1 MPAAVLSPPTSPPT
15 GIAPRP
21 ALPKK
26 PLPAGHPRAWY
37 IAHNRRLKSM
47 RLVIALLDSGVYE
60 PAQAGNGRI
69 RDAAERIGV
78 HEPSD
83 TTCHM
88 VRRLLVYGR

>member
-1 MPAAVLSPPTSPPT
+1 MPAAVLSPPKSALLKSP
-15 GIAPRP
+15 
-21 ALPKK
+21 LPKRA
-26 PLPAGHPRAWY
+26 LPAGRPRAWY

-47 RLVIALLDSGVYE
+47 RLVIALLDAGVYE

-83 TTCHM
+83 TTCRM
-88 VRRLLVYGR
+88 VRTLLVYGR

>member
-1 MPAAVLSPPTSPPT
+1 MPAAVLSPPKSPLLKSP
-15 GIAPRP
+15 
-21 ALPKK
+21 LPKRA
-26 PLPAGHPRAWY
+26 LPAGRPRAWY

-83 TTCHM
+83 TTCRM
-88 VRRLLVYGR
+88 VRTLLVYGR